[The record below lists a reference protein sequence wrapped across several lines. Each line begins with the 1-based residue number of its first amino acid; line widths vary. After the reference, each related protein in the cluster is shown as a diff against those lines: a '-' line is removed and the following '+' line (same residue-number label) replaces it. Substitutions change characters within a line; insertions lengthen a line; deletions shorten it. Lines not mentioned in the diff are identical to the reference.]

1 MSKDEV
7 MGKRCI
13 SSTIISSII
22 RSSLV
27 QVLEYKQHN
36 EVSNNKIELGVT
48 KELLAGFKIGRVSA
62 CLGYNRSYE
71 IQTNIFSN
79 SR

>member
-1 MSKDEV
+1 MSKDEIM
-7 MGKRCI
+7 MGQRCI
-13 SSTIISSII
+13 SSTIISRII

-36 EVSNNKIELGVT
+36 KVSNNKIELGVT
-48 KELLAGFKIGRVSA
+48 EELLAGFKIGRVST

-71 IQTNIFSN
+71 I
-79 SR
+79 

>member
-1 MSKDEV
+1 MSKNAE
-7 MGKRCI
+7 MGQRCI
-13 SSTIISSII
+13 SSTIISRIII

-48 KELLAGFKIGRVSA
+48 EELLAGFKIRRVST
-62 CLGYNRSYE
+62 CR
-71 IQTNIFSN
+71 IQRRGKYPLASGRII
-79 SR
+79 